1 MQTVRQILQNKG
13 KQVWTIAPNA
23 SVFDALQLMAE
34 KDVGALVVMENVDL
48 VGVFSERDYARK
60 FMLHEKS
67 TEETQ
72 VQELMSSPVITV
84 RSGMSIG
91 ACMAIMTNR
100 HVRHLPVVEG
110 EKVIGVVSIGDVVK
124 AIIAEQQQV
133 IDELGSYIS
142 GGRNG

>member
-13 KQVWTIAPNA
+13 KQVWAISPDA
-23 SVFDALQLMAE
+23 SVFAALQMMAE
-34 KDVGALVVMENVDL
+34 KDVGALVVMENAVL
-48 VGVFSERDYARK
+48 VGIFSERDYARK
-60 FMLHEKS
+60 FMLHKRS
-67 TEETQ
+67 TEEIQ

-91 ACMAIMTNR
+91 ACMAIMTNH

-110 EKVIGVVSIGDVVK
+110 ERVIGVISIGDVVK

-133 IDELGSYIS
+133 INELGNYIS
-142 GGRNG
+142 K

>member
-13 KQVWTIAPNA
+13 KQVWAIPPDA
-23 SVFDALQLMAE
+23 SVFAVLQMMAE
-34 KDVGALVVMENVDL
+34 KDVGALVVMENAVL
-48 VGVFSERDYARK
+48 VGIFSERDYARK
-60 FMLHEKS
+60 FMLHKRS
-67 TEETQ
+67 TEEIQ

-91 ACMAIMTNR
+91 ACMAIMTNH

-110 EKVIGVVSIGDVVK
+110 DRVSGVISIGDVVK

-133 IDELGSYIS
+133 INELGNYIS
-142 GGRNG
+142 K

>member
-23 SVFDALQLMAE
+23 SVFAALQLMAE

-67 TEETQ
+67 TEEIQ

-133 IDELGSYIS
+133 INELGSYIS
-142 GGRNG
+142 GERNE

>member
-13 KQVWTIAPNA
+13 KQVWTIAPSA
-23 SVFDALQLMAE
+23 SVFSALQLMAE

-48 VGVFSERDYARK
+48 LGVFSERDYARK

-110 EKVIGVVSIGDVVK
+110 EKVIGVISIGDVVK

-133 IDELGSYIS
+133 INELGSYIS
-142 GGRNG
+142 GERNG